1 MKNAENELISLDFN
15 ICYKTV
21 LINHFCIGIKLD
33 KQTNEMITLDKKSL
47 KYVHKKTYTKQLTAM
62 IIIVFKNWK

>member
-33 KQTNEMITLDKKSL
+33 KQTNEMNTQKSL

>member
-15 ICYKTV
+15 ICYKAV

-33 KQTNEMITLDKKSL
+33 RPMKQNTLDKKSL
-47 KYVHKKTYTKQLTAM
+47 KYVHKKTYTKELTAM